1 MLLSFLTNNKLPA
14 RDLGSAIVKSPILRL
29 GPLGGNIG
37 RLFLEC
43 AIIIIIMPHSLF
55 KFLYF
60 MIFFLVILDTAV
72 LV

>member
-14 RDLGSAIVKSPILRL
+14 HDLGSAIAKSSILRL

-37 RLFLEC
+37 RLFIEC
-43 AIIIIIMPHSLF
+43 AIIIIMPHSLF
-55 KFLYF
+55 IFLYF